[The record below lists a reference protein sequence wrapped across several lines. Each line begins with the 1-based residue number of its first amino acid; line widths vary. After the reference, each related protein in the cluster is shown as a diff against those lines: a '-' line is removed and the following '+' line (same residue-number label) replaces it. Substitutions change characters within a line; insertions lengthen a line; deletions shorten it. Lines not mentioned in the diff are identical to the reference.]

1 MARLP
6 RPARSQ
12 RTLLPSVKRWG
23 SSISQRPGSD
33 RVRFPGAVNSKF
45 TTEMSFINPAE
56 TSSIPTYRVMNS
68 DGVMLEKDRKS
79 LDVSNEE
86 ILTWYKNMLTGETLC
101 SCTGWTI
108 TDEK

>member
-1 MARLP
+1 
-6 RPARSQ
+6 
-12 RTLLPSVKRWG
+12 
-23 SSISQRPGSD
+23 
-33 RVRFPGAVNSKF
+33 
-45 TTEMSFINPAE
+45 MSFINPAE